1 MEIKFPLKKKTIVK
15 WYYQIIKINKI
26 YRADFDTEW
35 ATCTRTFCNYMQIHC
50 ILQNENATIMN
61 QRGQNKTK

>member
-1 MEIKFPLKKKTIVK
+1 M
-15 WYYQIIKINKI
+15 KINKI
-26 YRADFDTEW
+26 YRADFDRGW

-61 QRGQNKTK
+61 QRGKNKTK